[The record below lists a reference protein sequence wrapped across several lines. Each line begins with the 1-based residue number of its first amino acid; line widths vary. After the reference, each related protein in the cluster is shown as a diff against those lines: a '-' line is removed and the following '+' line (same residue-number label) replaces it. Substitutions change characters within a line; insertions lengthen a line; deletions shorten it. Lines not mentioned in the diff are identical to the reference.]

1 MAEDKNLVIVHNK
14 EIQSMIYTFRGR
26 QVMIDRDLAYL
37 YNVET
42 KALNQA
48 VKRNISRFPESFRFQ
63 ISDYEKDELVTNCDR
78 FKTLKH
84 SLLNPYAYTEQGI
97 AMLSAVLRSD
107 VAVEVSVKIMN
118 SKNNA

>member
-1 MAEDKNLVIVHNK
+1 MVGDKALVMVDDRK
-14 EIQSMIYTFRGR
+14 IQSMIYTFRGR

-63 ISDYEKDELVTNCDR
+63 ISDDEKE
-78 FKTLKH
+78 
-84 SLLNPYAYTEQGI
+84 
-97 AMLSAVLRSD
+97 
-107 VAVEVSVKIMN
+107 
-118 SKNNA
+118 

>member
-1 MAEDKNLVIVHNK
+1 MVGDKALVMVDNR

-63 ISDYEKDELVTNCDR
+63 ISDDEKDELVTNCDLK
-78 FKTLKH
+78 FKWSWWQTI
-84 SLLNPYAYTEQGI
+84 YALCLHRTRDCNVI
-97 AMLSAVLRSD
+97 CCA
-107 VAVEVSVKIMN
+107 
-118 SKNNA
+118 

>member
-1 MAEDKNLVIVHNK
+1 MVGDKALVMVYDRK
-14 EIQSMIYTFRGR
+14 IQSMIYTFRGR

-63 ISDYEKDELVTNCDR
+63 ISDDEKDELVTNCDLK
-78 FKTLKH
+78 FKW
-84 SLLNPYAYTEQGI
+84 SW
-97 AMLSAVLRSD
+97 
-107 VAVEVSVKIMN
+107 
-118 SKNNA
+118 